1 MRQRSAS
8 SLFVLFLVMAAPL
21 AAQDYTYSGV
31 ITSGAQYD
39 LYTVPLRG
47 SDLVVATLVCD
58 FDGVSRP
65 LDPVLSVFYPGSDPS
80 DTSNADQYNDD
91 GFGGDDDP
99 NGVDCDAFDSS
110 RVIFTAPID
119 GDYVFRADGFGSST
133 GPYTLSIYIT
143 TSPLAIP
150 TVDAVGMSSL
160 VLLLFVA
167 GVYTLRRR
175 RRA

>member
-1 MRQRSAS
+1 MRQRSAR
-8 SLFVLFLVMAAPL
+8 SLFVLFLVIAAPL
-21 AAQDYTYSGV
+21 AAQDYTYSGT
-31 ITSGAQYD
+31 IAAPGDYD

-47 SDLVVATLVCD
+47 SDLVVATHVCD

-65 LDPVLSVFYPGSDPS
+65 LDPVLGVYFPGSDP
-80 DTSNADQYNDD
+80 ADESSPDVFNDD

-110 RVIFTAPID
+110 RVIFTAPFD